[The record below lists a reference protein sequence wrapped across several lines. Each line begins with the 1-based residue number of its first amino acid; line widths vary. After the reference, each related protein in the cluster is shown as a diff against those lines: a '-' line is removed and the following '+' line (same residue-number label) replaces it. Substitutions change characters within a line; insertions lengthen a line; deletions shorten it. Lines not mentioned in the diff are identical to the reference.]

1 MEDIKQHRAWI
12 VIQVAALRAKFYA
25 PRLDPEVNKAY
36 MISWADTLQVYS
48 KQEITD
54 AMASH
59 VRDSPRITP
68 NEGMIRELII
78 RHRPRPKAPTPQ
90 PTQEVEGRPNL
101 EERKRISAKV
111 MAIWKGAVKKP

>member
-1 MEDIKQHRAWI
+1 MEDIKKHREWI

-25 PRLDPEVNKAY
+25 PKLEPAVNKAY

-54 AMASH
+54 AMAAH
-59 VRDSPRITP
+59 VRESPRITP

-78 RHRPRPKAPTPQ
+78 QHRPRAKAPPQ
-90 PTQEVEGRPNL
+90 QPVEEKPKL
-101 EERKRISAKV
+101 SVEERRRISADV
-111 MAIWKGAVKKP
+111 MSTFQRVVKKT

>member
-1 MEDIKQHRAWI
+1 MEDIKKHREWI

-25 PRLDPEVNKAY
+25 PRLEPAVNKAY

-54 AMASH
+54 AMAAH
-59 VRDSPRITP
+59 VRESPRITP

-78 RHRPRPKAPTPQ
+78 QQKPIEEKPKLS
-90 PTQEVEGRPNL
+90 V
-101 EERKRISAKV
+101 EERRRISADV
-111 MAIWKGAVKKP
+111 MSTFQRVVKKP